1 MSNVALGVLCA
12 LSASLHQLLE
22 ILFFHAGPI
31 ADFGEREDI
40 AGVAD
45 LAYMRGNAQGHF
57 LADRLLGGSN
67 VHVLFELRDVDLEH
81 RFDATRSFISSINC
95 SLGVFGVPQETMAS
109 MQIVR
114 KRKDCFMVKKFLVAV
129 TIKPTSKIVNIRN
142 YPTLKDN

>member
-1 MSNVALGVLCA
+1 MSNVALGVFCA

-81 RFDATRSFISSINC
+81 RFDAKILHLVDQLLLG
-95 SLGVFGVPQETMAS
+95 SLWGSTGDDGEHADRQEEKGLLHGEKVFGCSHNKAD
-109 MQIVR
+109 
-114 KRKDCFMVKKFLVAV
+114 K
-129 TIKPTSKIVNIRN
+129 
-142 YPTLKDN
+142 